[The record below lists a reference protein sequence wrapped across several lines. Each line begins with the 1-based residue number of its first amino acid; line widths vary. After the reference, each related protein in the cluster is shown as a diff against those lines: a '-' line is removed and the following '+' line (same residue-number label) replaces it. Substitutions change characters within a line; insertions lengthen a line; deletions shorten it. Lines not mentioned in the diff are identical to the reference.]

1 MTVEERVIEL
11 EIRAAHFE
19 KLASELSEVIYQ
31 QQKDLDLLR
40 VTLEQ
45 LRDKMGA
52 DPGLVDAGRDDK
64 PPHY

>member
-11 EIRAAHFE
+11 EIRTAHFE
-19 KLASELSEVIYQ
+19 KLASELSDVIYQ
-31 QQKDLDLLR
+31 QQKAIDLLR
-40 VTLEQ
+40 VNLEQ

-52 DPGLVDAGRDDK
+52 DPGLVDASRDDK

>member
-11 EIRAAHFE
+11 EIRSAHFE

-31 QQKDLDLLR
+31 QQKDLDLMR
-40 VTLEQ
+40 VTLDQ
-45 LRDKMGA
+45 LRDRMGA
-52 DPGLVDAGRDDK
+52 DPGLVESSRDDK